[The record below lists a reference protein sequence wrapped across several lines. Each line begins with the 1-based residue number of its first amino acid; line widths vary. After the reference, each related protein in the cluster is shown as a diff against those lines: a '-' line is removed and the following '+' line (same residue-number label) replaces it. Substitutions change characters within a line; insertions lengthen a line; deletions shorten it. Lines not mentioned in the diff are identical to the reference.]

1 MDYRQFLLRKPYA
14 IECLDLPAFD
24 VPRLWDA
31 GYPRAALGGGQQ
43 TLFETK
49 DSATLHS
56 SQFFDEISKIARDP
70 VQKTPK
76 TSITPILPPVRQTS
90 ERRES
95 IEVDKEI
102 IVLAMDYETEDEEM
116 DDEPPAAT
124 PVLHLPLSKRPDLTA
139 PQGWAA
145 DVEDY
150 AARLAAKA

>member
-1 MDYRQFLLRKPYA
+1 MGRRLSSCGTWWWPAELGPRTATGTQ
-14 IECLDLPAFD
+14 IELIPEA
-24 VPRLWDA
+24 
-31 GYPRAALGGGQQ
+31 
-43 TLFETK
+43 LFETK